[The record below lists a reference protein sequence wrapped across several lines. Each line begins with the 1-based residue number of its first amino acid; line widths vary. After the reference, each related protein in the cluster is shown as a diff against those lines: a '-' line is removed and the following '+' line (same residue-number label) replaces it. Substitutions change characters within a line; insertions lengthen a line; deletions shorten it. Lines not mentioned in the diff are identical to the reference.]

1 MIEIRRS
8 RGVMQAVATSN
19 APTVK
24 EALDFAAIAIKRGDI
39 ALGRAR
45 LEWILEREPDNPLAW
60 LWCTKCTD
68 ATDEQIKCFYRVL
81 SLDPTN
87 RHALEGL
94 RRLKVPVATGS
105 SRPPQTPNSAAVA
118 QTPQA
123 ASRVARVGELPVAPH
138 AAGASTRQMAHR
150 RKTHAIV
157 LAVGGLVGLGLLG
170 IAIQSGSALGSGVVL
185 LGYGIL
191 IILPRVFERD
201 LDRRMKRVEDADR
214 GAEGEEAVGRILE
227 CLGDDHLVLHDVPS
241 PYGNI
246 DHIVISQQQG
256 VFLIETKAH
265 RGKVDV
271 ISGRLL
277 LNQRRPQ
284 KDFIAQTLRNTY
296 WLRELIG
303 QVIGEEPWVSALLV
317 FTTAFVVRASPVKGV
332 RVLNRRFL
340 LEALQDGSRAAP
352 VNQRLWEGREELRA
366 RLLFAGVK

>member
-1 MIEIRRS
+1 
-8 RGVMQAVATSN
+8 MQVTATHQTPS
-19 APTVK
+19 PK
-24 EALDFAAIAIKRGDI
+24 DALDLAAAAIKRGDI
-39 ALGRAR
+39 PLGRAR
-45 LEWILEREPDNPLAW
+45 LDWVVQRDPDNALAW
-60 LWCTKCTD
+60 LWMTRCTD
-68 ATDEQIKCFYRVL
+68 ARDEQIKCFYRVL

-87 RHALEGL
+87 RHAFEGL
-94 RRLKVPVATGS
+94 KRLKVPFPTGA
-105 SRPPQTPNSAAVA
+105 SRPIQTPDSTAEARE
-118 QTPQA
+118 PQA
-123 ASRVARVGELPVAPH
+123 ASRVARVGELPVAPR
-138 AAGASTRQMAHR
+138 AAGRTTRQMSR
-150 RKTHAIV
+150 KRKTHAIV
-157 LAVGGLVGLGLLG
+157 YAVAGLVGIAVLG
-170 IAIQSGSALGSGVVL
+170 IAIQNGSALGSGVVL
-185 LGYGIL
+185 LGYGLL
-191 IILPRVFERD
+191 IVLPRVFEKD

-284 KDFIAQTLRNTY
+284 KDFIAQTLKNTY

-317 FTTAFVVRASPVKGV
+317 FTTAFVARASPVKGV